1 MSAMK
6 AIKVFRDL
14 LSFLTIIPV
23 GGKEDF
29 IFTTAENMWL
39 FPIIGGLI
47 GLLGGAY
54 FVVSS
59 GIVNFL
65 LNTISAYVTLPTT
78 LLGTLIPAAMT
89 IAFLLVLTG
98 LQHFD
103 GLIDL
108 GNAVG
113 LRNVHDRNMKAH
125 AWTVTG
131 AGAVLA
137 LAVEFLAFAGLFL
150 TNWLTVNITTNL
162 LLIFSVIF
170 LAEVSAK
177 LSMVTIVWVGKPSH
191 KGLGSIFLAKAKKK
205 LNIAAYLMS
214 PLIVYPVFYFAG
226 YPITGLA
233 AIALVFVSIPVAYVM
248 NKVSNSVFGGVS
260 GDMIGA
266 TNEVARAVALLLF
279 VAVLLVVAA

>member
-1 MSAMK
+1 MSPVK

-29 IFTTAENMWL
+29 IFTTASNMWL
-39 FPIIGGLI
+39 FPVIGGFI
-47 GLLGGAY
+47 GLLGSLY
-54 FVVSS
+54 FMLSS
-59 GIVNFL
+59 GIAAFL
-65 LNTISAYVTLPTT
+65 LNLANSYVALPMA
-78 LLGTLIPAAMT
+78 LLGAAIPAAMT

-108 GNAVG
+108 GNALG
-113 LRNVHDRNMKAH
+113 LRNLHDRKMKAH
-125 AWTVTG
+125 AWTVTY

-137 LAVEFLAFAGLFL
+137 LAVEFAAFVGLFF
-150 TNWLTVNITTNL
+150 VNPL
-162 LLIFSVIF
+162 FAFSAVI

-191 KGLGSIFLAKAKKK
+191 KGLGSIFLAKAKKN
-205 LNIAAYLMS
+205 LNAAAYLLS
-214 PLIVYPVFYFAG
+214 ILIVYPVFYFTG
-226 YPITGLA
+226 YALLGLA
-233 AIALVFVSIPVAYVM
+233 AVGLMFVSVPVAFAM
-248 NKVSNSVFGGVS
+248 NRVSNSVFGGVS

-266 TNEVARAVALLLF
+266 TNEVTRAVVLILF
-279 VAVLLVVAA
+279 AVVLAVMAA

>member
-39 FPIIGGLI
+39 FPVIGGFI
-47 GLLGGAY
+47 GLLAGLYYMLSNVIVG
-54 FVVSS
+54 FVLNL
-59 GIVNFL
+59 VN
-65 LNTISAYVTLPTT
+65 AYVALPMG
-78 LLGTLIPAAMT
+78 LLAAAIPAAMT
-89 IAFLLVLTG
+89 VAFLLVLTG

-125 AWTVTG
+125 AWTVTY

-137 LAVEFLAFAGLFL
+137 LAVEFSAFIGLFL
-150 TNWLTVNITTNL
+150 VNPAFAFAAI
-162 LLIFSVIF
+162 I
-170 LAEVSAK
+170 LAEVTAK
-177 LSMVTIVWVGKPSH
+177 LAMVTIVWTGKPSH

-205 LNIAAYLMS
+205 LNIAAYVLS
-214 PLIVYPVFYFAG
+214 VVIVYPIFYFTG
-226 YPITGLA
+226 YPILGLA
-233 AIALVFVSIPVAYVM
+233 AIGLVFVSFPAALIM
-248 NKVSNSVFGGVS
+248 RKVSNSVFGGVS

-266 TNEVARAVALLLF
+266 TNETARAAALVLF
-279 VAVLLVVAA
+279 AVVLAVMAAA